1 MKYIKVD
8 IIGLAPT
15 PSSGG
20 AAYALIL
27 GESTGDRK
35 LPIII
40 GHYEA
45 NAIGLELDK
54 MQPQRPLPYDL
65 LRDSMEAVKAEVTE
79 VVIDELRE
87 GTFFAKICYTH
98 NGKASRLDSR
108 PSDAIALAVRVGA
121 PIYVAPDVMQNA
133 SIRREQREAAPVAM
147 TQLQQM
153 QHQLDVAVQEENYE
167 KAAELRDEIK
177 RFQSE
182 RQQN

>member
-1 MKYIKVD
+1 MKYIEVD

-40 GHYEA
+40 GPYEA
-45 NAIGLELDK
+45 NAIRLGLDK
-54 MQPQRPLPYDL
+54 TQGQRPMPYDL
-65 LRDSMEAVKAEVTE
+65 LRNSMEAVKAEVSE

-98 NGKASRLDSR
+98 NGKASHLDSR

-133 SIRREQREAAPVAM
+133 SIRREQREAPSATM
-147 TQLQQM
+147 THLEQM
-153 QHQLDVAVQEENYE
+153 EHQLDVAVQEENYE
-167 KAAELRDEIK
+167 RAAELRDEIK
-177 RFQSE
+177 RFRSE